1 MSSNLAAVIH
11 FEAQDNVLTPMHQKT
26 SSSASRPGLLASA
39 SRRFAGPRNGL
50 ILAKDHIGAAKQSE
64 PLPHIEFYRGMTITR
79 ELSHVNA
86 SRQMIDRLWA
96 MRIAAAPN
104 AAARREILE
113 DELRLIEQTRS
124 RRTTRAS
131 KKPIG
136 RPRKVRENAELV

>member
-1 MSSNLAAVIH
+1 
-11 FEAQDNVLTPMHQKT
+11 MHQKT
-26 SSSASRPGLLASA
+26 SSSASRPGSLAFA

-50 ILAKDHIGAAKQSE
+50 ILAKDHISEAKQSE
-64 PLPHIEFYRGMTITR
+64 PLPHIEFYRGMTITC
-79 ELSHVNA
+79 ELSHANA

-104 AAARREILE
+104 AAARWEILE

-131 KKPIG
+131 KNPLG

>member
-1 MSSNLAAVIH
+1 
-11 FEAQDNVLTPMHQKT
+11 
-26 SSSASRPGLLASA
+26 
-39 SRRFAGPRNGL
+39 
-50 ILAKDHIGAAKQSE
+50 
-64 PLPHIEFYRGMTITR
+64 MTITC
-79 ELSHVNA
+79 ELFHVNA

-131 KKPIG
+131 KNPLG

>member
-1 MSSNLAAVIH
+1 
-11 FEAQDNVLTPMHQKT
+11 MHQKT
-26 SSSASRPGLLASA
+26 SSSASRPGSLASA

-50 ILAKDHIGAAKQSE
+50 ILAKDHISEAKQSE
-64 PLPHIEFYRGMTITR
+64 PLPHIEFYRGMTIT
-79 ELSHVNA
+79 LSHVNA

-113 DELRLIEQTRS
+113 DELGLIEQTRS